1 MKTGGPSR
9 GVSERGLPLDLR
21 TRLLAEPGAA
31 GILRAL
37 ASSTGLTVAL
47 EEVSPAFDG
56 HGPPCRRMRRLGHRR
71 IQECVDRRAGLLGHV
86 AGTGTSASIR
96 CPVGTYCLAVPVYA
110 QGFHVVTIRAGGFT
124 RKMGASKA
132 RADAI
137 RELLLLASDELGRRA
152 AAMIAHPLSGNAA
165 VRRAMDH
172 IHAHSNEPVR
182 IQDIAAEVGVSRQH
196 LVKIWKQHVG
206 LTLHSC
212 LQAIRIDHA
221 KALLETDGH
230 KIIEVAMACGF
241 GSLSQFNRTFLRVTG
256 VSPSR
261 WINQVR

>member
-1 MKTGGPSR
+1 
-9 GVSERGLPLDLR
+9 
-21 TRLLAEPGAA
+21 
-31 GILRAL
+31 
-37 ASSTGLTVAL
+37 
-47 EEVSPAFDG
+47 
-56 HGPPCRRMRRLGHRR
+56 MRRLGQQR

-137 RELLLLASDELGRRA
+137 RELLLLVSDELGRRA

-212 LQAIRIDHA
+212 LRAVRIDHA

-241 GSLSQFNRTFLRVTG
+241 GSLSQFNRAFLRVTG
-256 VSPSR
+256 VSPSC
-261 WINQVR
+261 WISQVR